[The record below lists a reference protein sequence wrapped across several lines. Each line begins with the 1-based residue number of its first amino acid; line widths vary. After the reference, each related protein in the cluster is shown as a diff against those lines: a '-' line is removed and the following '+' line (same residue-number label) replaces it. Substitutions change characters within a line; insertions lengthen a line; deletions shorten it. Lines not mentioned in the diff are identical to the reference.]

1 VDLKPQEP
9 AEGISKTA
17 QYPGY
22 ESYQVPCI
30 CGNPD
35 DTIEFTVDNDDC
47 EVTVSTYT
55 LQRTPWWEDPFKRHR
70 SFSIDNELLYQINY
84 YVRGF
89 LNALSHRLKITWNVW
104 IRGHVEYS
112 QTTIMKPQQALNYSE
127 TLRQAVLRVQ
137 AYQEQIQ
144 QEKNGTL

>member
-1 VDLKPQEP
+1 MDLTPELP
-9 AEGISKTA
+9 AQGISKTSK
-17 QYPGY
+17 YPGY

-35 DTIEFTVDNDDC
+35 DTIEFTVDVDDC

-70 SFSIDNELLYQINY
+70 SFGINNELLYQINY

-89 LNALSHRLKITWNVW
+89 LNALSHRLKVTWSVW
-104 IRGHVEYS
+104 VHGHVKYS
-112 QTTIMKPQQALNYSE
+112 QTTIMTPQQALNYSE
-127 TLRQAVLRVQ
+127 TLRQAVANVQ
-137 AYQEQIQ
+137 SG
-144 QEKNGTL
+144 KNRSE

>member
-9 AEGISKTA
+9 AEGITKTA

-35 DTIEFTVDNDDC
+35 DTIEFTVENDDC
-47 EVTVSTYT
+47 EVIVSTYT
-55 LQRTPWWEDPFKRHR
+55 LQRTPWWEDPFKRHS

-89 LNALSHRLKITWNVW
+89 LNAISHRVKITWNVW
-104 IRGHVEYS
+104 VHGYVEYS
-112 QTTIMKPQQALNYSE
+112 QTTIMKPQQALNFSE
-127 TLRQAVLRVQ
+127 VLKNSVHRVTQ
-137 AYQEQIQ
+137 
-144 QEKNGTL
+144 KNEL

>member
-1 VDLKPQEP
+1 MDLTPETP
-9 AEGISKTA
+9 AQGISKNT
-17 QYPGY
+17 QFPGY
-22 ESYQVPCI
+22 ESYQVSCI

-55 LQRTPWWEDPFKRHR
+55 LQRTPWWEDPFKRHQ
-70 SFSIDNELLYQINY
+70 SYKIENELLFQINY

-89 LNALSHRLKITWNVW
+89 LNALSHRLKVTWSVW

-127 TLRQAVLRVQ
+127 TLKRAVENVSK
-137 AYQEQIQ
+137 YQDQ
-144 QEKNGTL
+144 QKP

>member
-1 VDLKPQEP
+1 MDLTPETP
-9 AEGISKTA
+9 AQGISKTG

-35 DTIEFTVDNDDC
+35 DTIEFAVENDDS

-55 LQRTPWWEDPFKRHR
+55 LQRTPWWEDPFKRHQ
-70 SFSIDNELLYQINY
+70 SFKIENELLFQINY
-84 YVRGF
+84 YIRGF
-89 LNALSHRLKITWNVW
+89 LNALSHRLKVTWSVW
-104 IRGHVEYS
+104 IRGYVEYS

-127 TLRQAVLRVQ
+127 TLRQAVANVQ
-137 AYQEQIQ
+137 SG
-144 QEKNGTL
+144 KNRSE

>member
-1 VDLKPQEP
+1 MDLTPETP
-9 AEGISKTA
+9 AQGISKTA

-47 EVTVSTYT
+47 EVTVTTYT
-55 LQRTPWWEDPFKRHR
+55 LQRTPWWEDPFKRH
-70 SFSIDNELLYQINY
+70 SSYKIDNELLFQINY

-89 LNALSHRLKITWNVW
+89 LNALSHRLKITWSVW
-104 IRGHVEYS
+104 VRGYVEYS

-127 TLRQAVLRVQ
+127 TLKRAVENVIK
-137 AYQEQIQ
+137 YQDQ
-144 QEKNGTL
+144 QKS

>member
-1 VDLKPQEP
+1 MDLKPQEP
-9 AEGISKTA
+9 AEGITKTA

-35 DTIEFTVDNDDC
+35 DTIEFTVENDDC

-55 LQRTPWWEDPFKRHR
+55 LQRTPWWEDPFKRHS
-70 SFSIDNELLYQINY
+70 SFSINNELLYQINY

-89 LNALSHRLKITWNVW
+89 LTLSVTVLKSL
-104 IRGHVEYS
+104 GMFGY
-112 QTTIMKPQQALNYSE
+112 MAMLNIVK
-127 TLRQAVLRVQ
+127 LL
-137 AYQEQIQ
+137 
-144 QEKNGTL
+144 L

>member
-1 VDLKPQEP
+1 VDLTPQTP
-9 AEGISKTA
+9 AQGISKNTEV
-17 QYPGY
+17 PGY

-55 LQRTPWWEDPFKRHR
+55 LQRTPWWEDPFNRYR
-70 SFSIDNELLYQINY
+70 SYQIDNELLFQINY

-89 LNALSHRLKITWNVW
+89 LNALSHRLKITWSVW
-104 IRGHVEYS
+104 VRGYVEYS

-127 TLRQAVLRVQ
+127 TLRQAVQRVQ
-137 AYQEQIQ
+137 THQEQSQ
-144 QEKNGTL
+144 QEENGTL